1 MLSIPANLPQAVT
14 KQYYK
19 EIATKK
25 NRSRAKEIAVFS
37 LLHEKVDLDLDLD
50 TQMMKKREELGL
62 ESVYLTFAVSS
73 FNKPR
78 AKLSP

>member
-25 NRSRAKEIAVFS
+25 NRSKAKEIVVFS
-37 LLHEKVDLDLDLD
+37 LLHEKVDLDLE